1 MFLSFLLLPVMAEEG
16 GVSYDDLRIDMQTSN
31 AELRKADEAT
41 VQAVLDVKDAKAA
54 YQPVIELMLTGTYMA
69 NPPIDKITISGN
81 KLASQLG
88 LPTGVVTP
96 TG

>member
-1 MFLSFLLLPVMAEEG
+1 MKRTLISLMLLSFLLLPAMAEEG

-41 VQAVLDVKDAKAA
+41 VQAILDVKDAKAA

-69 NPPIDKITISGN
+69 ILRSTR
-81 KLASQLG
+81 
-88 LPTGVVTP
+88 
-96 TG
+96 